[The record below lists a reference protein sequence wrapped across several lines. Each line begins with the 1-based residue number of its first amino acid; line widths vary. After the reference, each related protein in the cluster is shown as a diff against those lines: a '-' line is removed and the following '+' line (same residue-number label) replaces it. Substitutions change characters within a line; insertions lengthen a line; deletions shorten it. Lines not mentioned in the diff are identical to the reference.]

1 MTDRFVREPECLKM
15 TGLSRITRWRLER
28 KGAFP
33 KRRQISPNCIAWL
46 QSELHEWLDTRKR
59 GPGPGPAAKFAGDGI
74 EDTPHEAAA

>member
-1 MTDRFVREPECLKM
+1 MIDRFVREPECLKM

-28 KGAFP
+28 KGTFP

-46 QSELHEWLDTRKR
+46 ESELHEWVETRKR
-59 GPGPGPAAKFAGDGI
+59 GPAPAPKFSSDAT

>member
-28 KGAFP
+28 KGIFP

-46 QSELHEWLDTRKR
+46 ESELHEWLETRNR
-59 GPGPGPAAKFAGDGI
+59 GPAPAPKFGGD
-74 EDTPHEAAA
+74 DTKDEPREAAA